1 MRTIVLVFSLIA
13 LAAPSHAAP
22 GNQFKSRERCVEAE
36 KRCHE
41 MVGKERLRR
50 RRAKPH
56 WPVPSAAL
64 QRLRDVDITSSP
76 NVFRKAVDAEQTSGK
91 RQR

>member
-22 GNQFKSRERCVEAE
+22 GNQFKSRERCVDGEEVSRDGRQGA
-36 KRCHE
+36 
-41 MVGKERLRR
+41 VRR

-64 QRLRDVDITSSP
+64 QRLHDGILISSP